1 MAVWVQIPLAVQKE
15 TWKVSLFFCWYGG
28 GGTCTIGDTIGFAV
42 RMLLL
47 VEECRGVGVE
57 TAEQIAD
64 EQLPDGSGTVVDAI
78 ALAITV

>member
-1 MAVWVQIPLAVQKE
+1 
-15 TWKVSLFFCWYGG
+15 
-28 GGTCTIGDTIGFAV
+28 
-42 RMLLL
+42 MLLL